1 MVNWLKKLMPLIDP
15 DEYSG
20 YGTGFDFRLLFT
32 ILYFYCKSFVIFGVE
47 NSLSVHIDN
56 KKKR

>member
-1 MVNWLKKLMPLIDP
+1 MPLIDP